1 MVSYS
6 LDIKWKFPTV
16 ASQVLRRLV
25 TVPPLH
31 PHLEPPSPSASLVQ
45 LPWPSFSPSQSPHSL
60 LPLGLPQAVPS
71 AYNVDPLPFHLLHSI
86 LLGIKHHFPRG
97 VSLTSLTDSNL
108 IASPLHGMVTGVTSF
123 VITWLISV
131 LTTKLSGIKVH
142 GWVFS
147 LLCPQ
152 YLVRCLT
159 HSRHSN
165 MCWLWHDWFNVCL
178 QITLGKGSS
187 TRATV

>member
-16 ASQVLRRLV
+16 ASQFLHRPV
-25 TVPPLH
+25 TVPPLP
-31 PHLEPPSPSASLVQ
+31 PHLEAPSPSASLVQ
-45 LPWPSFSPSQSPHSL
+45 LPWPSFSPSRSPHSL
-60 LPLGLPQAVPS
+60 LPLGFPQAVPS
-71 AYNVDPLPFHLLHSI
+71 AYHVDPLPFHLLHSF
-86 LLGIKHHFPRG
+86 LLGIKHHLPRD
-97 VSLTSLTDSNL
+97 VSLTSLTDTKL
-108 IASPLHGMVTGVTSF
+108 IASPLHGIVTGVTSF

-131 LTTKLSGIKVH
+131 LTTKLPGIKVRV
-142 GWVFS
+142 WVFS

-152 YLVRCLT
+152 YLVRCLA
-159 HSRHSN
+159 HSRYSN
-165 MCWLWHDWFNVCL
+165 ICWLHKWFNVCL